1 MLLCIQDE
9 FNRINIEVLSVI
21 ATQVK
26 SILDACV
33 LFSNPA
39 NRPDE
44 YAGAPPGSP
53 PVVVGQFELAGDLI
67 NLIPTVGMFITMNP
81 VSGFLRVRL

>member
-1 MLLCIQDE
+1 M
-9 FNRINIEVLSVI
+9 I

-39 NRPDE
+39 NRAAEFQSSP
-44 YAGAPPGSP
+44 AGSP
-53 PVVVGQFELAGDLI
+53 PVVVGQFELGGDLI
-67 NLIPTVGMFITMNP
+67 NLIPTVGMFITM
-81 VSGFLRVRL
+81 VSGSHPLTPRRLRAR